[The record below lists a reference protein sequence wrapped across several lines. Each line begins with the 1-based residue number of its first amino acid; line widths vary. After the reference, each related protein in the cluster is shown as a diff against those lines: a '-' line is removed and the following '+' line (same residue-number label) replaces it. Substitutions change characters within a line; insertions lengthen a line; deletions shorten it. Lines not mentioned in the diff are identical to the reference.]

1 MAAPITF
8 VTCVE
13 SGPLETQVLR
23 MVESLRRFGGAYSD
37 CPIWAVKPRFGPPLS
52 RHTRSEFD
60 RLGVQFRR
68 TSRIDHH
75 GWYAYINKTRAL
87 ILAEAEAPTEFV
99 GWLDADLLFTG
110 EPAELLPRPG
120 EDMTACSSDN
130 SGGTTG
136 PGDKCEP
143 FWRAASAAVGLDVDQ
158 LPWVTTEREGDR
170 IRLYWNSGV
179 FAFRKGCGLA
189 AEHDRCTTRL
199 LDANLGSA
207 VTGVFFTEQYG
218 LALAAAKLGLL
229 FRQLPHSHNYEMGS
243 AIHEKWYR
251 EDKLRAARI
260 VHYHDFQWPTHWPTF
275 IDCLKGTHPA
285 VAAWLE
291 PLGPL
296 RNGAPVTYR
305 AVTKVLRT
313 VRTKGEQRFKAA
325 CRFV

>member
-1 MAAPITF
+1 MAPPITF

-23 MVESLRRFGGAYSD
+23 MVESLRRFGGSYAD
-37 CPIWAVKPRFGPPLS
+37 CPVWAVKPRFGPPLS
-52 RHTRSEFD
+52 RHTRNEFD
-60 RLGVQFRR
+60 RLRVDFRR
-68 TSRIDHH
+68 TTRSDPH

-87 ILAEAEAPTEFV
+87 ILAEADAPTEFV

-110 EPAELLPRPG
+110 EPNELVPRPG
-120 EDMTACSSDN
+120 EDVTACSSDN

-143 FWRAASAAVGLDVDQ
+143 FWRAACAAVGLDVEQ

-179 FAFRKGCGLA
+179 FAFRKGSGLA

-207 VTGVFFTEQYG
+207 VTGVFFTEQYA
-218 LALAAAKLGLL
+218 LALAAAKLGLRH
-229 FRQLPHSHNYEMGS
+229 RQLPHSHNYEMGS
-243 AIHEKWYR
+243 AIHERWYR

-260 VHYHDFQWPTHWPTF
+260 VHYHDFQWPAFWPTF
-275 IDCLKGTHPA
+275 VDCLKATHPA

-296 RNGAPVTYR
+296 RNDAPVAYR
-305 AVTKVLRT
+305 AVTKLLRT
-313 VRTKGEQRFKAA
+313 VRAKGEDRFKAA

>member
-23 MVESLRRFGGAYSD
+23 MVESLRRFGGSFSD
-37 CPIWAVKPRFGPPLS
+37 CPVWAVKPRFGPPLAG
-52 RHTRSEFD
+52 HTRREFD
-60 RLGVQFRR
+60 RLKVDFRR
-68 TSRIDHH
+68 TTRNDPHD
-75 GWYAYINKTRAL
+75 WYAYINKTRAL
-87 ILAEAEAPTEFV
+87 ILAEAEAPTEYV
-99 GWLDADLLFTG
+99 GWLDADLLITG
-110 EPAELLPRPG
+110 EPTDLLPRDG
-120 EDMTACSSDN
+120 EDVTACSSDN
-130 SGGTTG
+130 AGGTTG

-143 FWRAASAAVGLDVDQ
+143 FWREACAAVGLDVEH

-199 LDANLGSA
+199 LDVNLGSA

-218 LALAAAKLGLL
+218 LALAAAKLNLRY
-229 FRQLPHSHNYEMGS
+229 RQLPHSHNYEMGS
-243 AIHEKWYR
+243 AIHERWYR

-260 VHYHDFQWPTHWPTF
+260 VHYHDFMWPAFWPTF
-275 IDCLKGTHPA
+275 LDCLKATHPA
-285 VAAWLE
+285 VATWLE
-291 PLGPL
+291 SLGPL
-296 RNGAPVTYR
+296 NNEAPFVYR
-305 AVTKVLRT
+305 AVTKLLRK
-313 VRTKGEQRFKAA
+313 RRARGEQRFKAA